1 MNLRS
6 QKQLAARVMNCGIT
20 RVRIKTEKEVE
31 EAITRE
37 DIRNLIKKGLIW
49 KVQKKGQNRAM
60 ARKRLSQK
68 KRGRKKGFGSRKG
81 KAGSRNP
88 KKTRWMKTIRS
99 VRKALKNLKET
110 GAIESGIYRK
120 LYLRAKGGTFKSR
133 RHLILYLKGHEL
145 LKEKPIRK
153 PKKKTKPIKAAKK
166 TVKKPTAKKPA
177 AKKPKARKVM
187 ATKRGSKKVKK

>member
-6 QKQLAARVMNCGIT
+6 QKQLAARVMNCGTT

-99 VRKALKNLKET
+99 VRDSLKTLKET

-145 LKEKPIRK
+145 LKEKQKPVRKKEKIKK
-153 PKKKTKPIKAAKK
+153 PKKIKKS
-166 TVKKPTAKKPA
+166 VKKSVKK
-177 AKKPKARKVM
+177 
-187 ATKRGSKKVKK
+187 ATKRVEKNQ

>member
-6 QKQLAARVMNCGIT
+6 QKQLAARVMNCGTT

-60 ARKRLSQK
+60 ARKRMSQK

-99 VRKALKNLKET
+99 VRKALKKLKET

-133 RHLILYLKGHEL
+133 RHLILYLKSHEL
-145 LKEKPIRK
+145 LKERERPIKK
-153 PKKKTKPIKAAKK
+153 PKKKTKPTKTVKKAAKK
-166 TVKKPTAKKPA
+166 PSPKKIAKKPA
-177 AKKPKARKVM
+177 
-187 ATKRGSKKVKK
+187 KKVKK